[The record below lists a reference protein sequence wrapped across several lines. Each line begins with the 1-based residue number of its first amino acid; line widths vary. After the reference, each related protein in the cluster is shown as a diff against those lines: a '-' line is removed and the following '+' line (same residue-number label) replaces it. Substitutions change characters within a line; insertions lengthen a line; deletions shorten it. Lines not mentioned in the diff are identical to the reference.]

1 MKFIISLAIKNL
13 TRYKRRTL
21 ITSSAIAFGL
31 LMFVLVDSL
40 LMGAEEESVRNLKWY
55 ETSSARIMNK
65 EYWNERLMRPLDVSI
80 SNPDEII
87 ASLAKEGI
95 VATKRTT
102 FAADMI
108 LNNID
113 FKEEGNMSVV
123 VEAINPE
130 TDNDVF
136 RFENTLIE
144 GRFVAPGADEI
155 NIGSWFA
162 EDIGAKVGA
171 YITLV
176 TRGNGGFYEAMDL
189 EIVGIVNCPNPNVNR
204 TLLMMPID
212 TADDYLAME
221 GAATEINILL
231 KDSADTVEKIAQ
243 IKDILNLDSTNYTI
257 MDWKELAHD
266 YVAIAEAKRG
276 GSSMILFLVFI
287 IAAVGISN
295 TMLMAMY
302 ERIRELGMMRALG
315 MKDSSIQL
323 LFLFEAGGIG
333 LLGAIIGTLLGILAN
348 FFLVKYGINLGFML
362 RDMDIGYRIASVM
375 RGVWSVKTIIV
386 SLFSGL
392 LLSMI
397 VAYFPTR
404 RALKMDIPSALHHQ

>member
-102 FAADMI
+102 FTADMI

>member
-1 MKFIISLAIKNL
+1 MRFIISLALKNL

-21 ITSSAIAFGL
+21 ITSSAIALGL

-40 LMGAEEESVRNLKWY
+40 LMGAEVESVRNLKWY
-55 ETSSARIMNK
+55 ETSSARIMHK
-65 EYWNERLMRPLDVSI
+65 EYWNERLMKPLDLAI

-87 ASLAKEGI
+87 SSLAKEGI
-95 VATKRTT
+95 IATKRTT
-102 FAADMI
+102 FTADMI
-108 LNNID
+108 LNSID

-123 VEAINPE
+123 VNAINPQ

-144 GRFVAPGADEI
+144 GRFVSPGTNEI

-162 EDIGAKVGA
+162 EDIGAKIGS

-189 EIVGIVNCPNPNVNR
+189 EIVGIINCPNPNVNR

-212 TADDYLAME
+212 TVDDYLAME
-221 GAATEINILL
+221 GATTEIDILL

-243 IKDILNLDSTNYTI
+243 IKDILNLDATNYTI

-276 GSSMILFLVFI
+276 GSSMILF
-287 IAAVGISN
+287 
-295 TMLMAMY
+295 
-302 ERIRELGMMRALG
+302 
-315 MKDSSIQL
+315 
-323 LFLFEAGGIG
+323 
-333 LLGAIIGTLLGILAN
+333 
-348 FFLVKYGINLGFML
+348 
-362 RDMDIGYRIASVM
+362 
-375 RGVWSVKTIIV
+375 
-386 SLFSGL
+386 
-392 LLSMI
+392 
-397 VAYFPTR
+397 
-404 RALKMDIPSALHHQ
+404 